1 MQIDLANILVHKAY
15 FVYYVLFII
24 SPQAHAP
31 LPWEGLGVGF
41 TSLPLGGSGWVLGRL
56 LLKRG
61 GHTDKRVNHKVN
73 FDFD

>member
-1 MQIDLANILVHKAY
+1 MQIDLANILVHKVY
-15 FVYYVLFII
+15 FVYDALFII
-24 SPQAHAP
+24 SRKLG
-31 LPWEGLGVGF
+31 LPSFGGVGGSFRGLGV
-41 TSLPLGGSGWVLGRL
+41 RL

>member
-15 FVYYVLFII
+15 FVYDVLFII

-41 TSLPLGGSGWVLGRL
+41 WERGVGGGKFSL
-56 LLKRG
+56 KQG

>member
-24 SPQAHAP
+24 SRKLG
-31 LPWEGLGVGF
+31 LPSFGGVGGGFRGLGV
-41 TSLPLGGSGWVLGRL
+41 RL